1 MHCVAHHDR
10 LPQDEAFGV
19 SGDDEQGGPALKFV
33 RLSGRGQ
40 CHCFPGHDARPSIQ
54 EAQHTFRAG
63 SGRRPPGMTKQRG
76 KAHLRAGDAIPETV

>member
-40 CHCFPGHDARPSIQ
+40 CHCFPGHDAGPQFRRRSIPS
-54 EAQHTFRAG
+54 EPVRDV
-63 SGRRPPGMTKQRG
+63 GRR
-76 KAHLRAGDAIPETV
+76 E